1 MRTSEHCMNEY
12 QGSIQKWNQLP
23 QKFGRHDQGPIYLHN
38 LKLRNLEQQQT
49 WKEDLHGLNS
59 PVENIPEEYNNNTD
73 QQEGV
78 NG

>member
-49 WKEDLHGLNS
+49 
-59 PVENIPEEYNNNTD
+59 
-73 QQEGV
+73 
-78 NG
+78 